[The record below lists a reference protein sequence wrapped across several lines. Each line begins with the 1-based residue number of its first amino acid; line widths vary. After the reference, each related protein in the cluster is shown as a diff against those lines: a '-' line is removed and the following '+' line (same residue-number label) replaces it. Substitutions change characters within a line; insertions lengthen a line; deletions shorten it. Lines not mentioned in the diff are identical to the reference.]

1 MDPLSVLRDYAIRN
15 DLDSIT
21 RVDDEFRF
29 GSTHCFPAA
38 TTTAYRSQLGHLLTL
53 ETLIHFLKNHHLNHI
68 DYMKNLSGT
77 TIPTVSFIDRQPL
90 LDYLLQGHVSS
101 SSSSAAAAASQFIN
115 PDEFSEI
122 TLRPF
127 DLSDVDDLMEWT
139 TDEKVSRF
147 CIWDTYTSREQ
158 GVDFIKNF
166 AIPHPWVRAICLKN
180 KAIGSISVAPGSGIG
195 VGRAEIGYALASKYW
210 GKGIVTRA
218 VKMVVSIVP
227 LEWPHL
233 ERLEALV
240 DVENFGSQRV
250 LEKVG
255 FHKEGVLRKYAFIK
269 GRSRDVVMFSLVR
282 IDVS

>member
-1 MDPLSVLRDYAIRN
+1 MARTQRHTPSPSMDPLTVLRDYAIRN

-29 GSTHCFPAA
+29 GSTHSFPAA

-68 DYMKNLSGT
+68 DYMKNLSST

-90 LDYLLQGHVSS
+90 LDYLLQGPVSS
-101 SSSSAAAAASQFIN
+101 SSSAVASQFIN
-115 PDEFSEI
+115 LDEFSEI

-139 TDEKVSRF
+139 TDNKVSRF

-158 GVDFIKNF
+158 GIDFIKNF
-166 AIPHPWVRAICLKN
+166 ASPHPWVKAICLKN

-195 VGRAEIGYALASKYW
+195 AGRAEIGYALASKYW

-218 VKMVVSIVP
+218 VKIVVSIAP

-233 ERLEALV
+233 ERLEASV
-240 DVENFGSQRV
+240 DVENFGSQSV
-250 LEKVG
+250 LENLGFTRKVC
-255 FHKEGVLRKYAFIK
+255 
-269 GRSRDVVMFSLVR
+269 
-282 IDVS
+282 